1 MAEQWSQP
9 AGRSLDLGHDLGHCA
24 RLTPLAAGMLRPQ
37 RTGPSLCFS
46 LQQVPFL
53 K

>member
-1 MAEQWSQP
+1 MAEQGSRP
-9 AGRSLDLGHDLGHCA
+9 TGRSLDHGHDLGRHV
-24 RLTPLAAGMLRPQ
+24 RLTPPVSGVLRPQ

-46 LQQVPFL
+46 LRQILFL